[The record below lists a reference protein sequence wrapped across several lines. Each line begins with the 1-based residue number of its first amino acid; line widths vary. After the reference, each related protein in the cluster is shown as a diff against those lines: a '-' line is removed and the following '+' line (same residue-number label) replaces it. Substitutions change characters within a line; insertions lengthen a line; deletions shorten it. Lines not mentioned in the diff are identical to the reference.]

1 MKSVAVLGT
10 GLLGEAIAQRCLS
23 QGISVHAWNR
33 TRERVEP
40 LLVLGAKEI
49 GDLSEVSSTCD
60 AIITVLRDGP
70 VTTTVVAELG
80 SLHNTTVIPMG
91 TMGVSES
98 QALATQVLLQ
108 KGSYLEAPVLGS
120 KPQALSGSL
129 LVMAGGDAA
138 VFEQQL
144 DLLRHLSQ
152 QPKLVGPVG
161 SGAATKLALNQL
173 IASLTHSFSLSL
185 RLIQQAG
192 VPVET
197 FMEILRPSA
206 LYAPTFDK
214 KLERMLQG
222 HYEDPNFSTALL
234 RKDLEL
240 FLQETSAAGVQD
252 LGLQGLAQLLNKA
265 NGTQL
270 DDQDYCALHELTQA
284 TT

>member
-1 MKSVAVLGT
+1 
-10 GLLGEAIAQRCLS
+10 
-23 QGISVHAWNR
+23 
-33 TRERVEP
+33 
-40 LLVLGAKEI
+40 
-49 GDLSEVSSTCD
+49 
-60 AIITVLRDGP
+60 
-70 VTTTVVAELG
+70 
-80 SLHNTTVIPMG
+80 MG
-91 TMGVSES
+91 TMGVNES
-98 QALATQVLLQ
+98 RKLAAQVLQ
-108 KGSYLEAPVLGS
+108 KNGKYLEAPVLGS

-129 LVMAGGDAA
+129 LVMAGGDAD

-144 DLLRHLSQ
+144 GLLKHLSQ

-240 FLQETSAAGVQD
+240 FLQETSAAGMQD
-252 LGLQGLAQLLNKA
+252 LGLQGLAQLLRKA

>member
-33 TRERVEP
+33 SRERVQP
-40 LLVLGAKEI
+40 LLTLGAKEI

-70 VTTTVVAELG
+70 VTTEVVAALG
-80 SLHNTTVIPMG
+80 PLNGSTVIPMG
-91 TMGVSES
+91 TMGVTES
-98 QALATQVLLQ
+98 RKLAAQVLQ
-108 KGSYLEAPVLGS
+108 KNGKYLEAPVLGS

-129 LVMAGGDAA
+129 LVMAGGDAD

-240 FLQETSAAGVQD
+240 FLQETKAAGVQD

-270 DDQDYCALHELTQA
+270 DHQDYCALHELTQA

>member
-33 TRERVEP
+33 TRERVQP
-40 LLVLGAKEI
+40 LLALGAKEI
-49 GDLSEVSSTCD
+49 GDLSEVSNTCD

-98 QALATQVLLQ
+98 QALAKQVLLQ

-129 LVMAGGDAA
+129 LVMAGGDAD

-265 NGTQL
+265 KGSQL

>member
-33 TRERVEP
+33 TRERVQP
-40 LLVLGAKEI
+40 LLALGAKEI

-129 LVMAGGDAA
+129 LVMAGGDAD

-161 SGAATKLALNQL
+161 NGAATKLALNQL
-173 IASLTHSFSLSL
+173 IASLTHSFSLSP

-265 NGTQL
+265 KGTQL

>member
-1 MKSVAVLGT
+1 LWLNLG
-10 GLLGEAIAQRCLS
+10 
-23 QGISVHAWNR
+23 H
-33 TRERVEP
+33 
-40 LLVLGAKEI
+40 
-49 GDLSEVSSTCD
+49 ST
-60 AIITVLRDGP
+60 
-70 VTTTVVAELG
+70 
-80 SLHNTTVIPMG
+80 NTTVIPMG

-98 QALATQVLLQ
+98 KALATQVLRQ
-108 KGSYLEAPVLGS
+108 NGSYLEAPVLGS

-129 LVMAGGDAA
+129 LVMAGGDAD

-144 DLLRHLSQ
+144 GLLKHLSQ

-161 SGAATKLALNQL
+161 SGAATKIALNQL

-185 RLIQQAG
+185 RLIQHAG

-214 KLERMLQG
+214 KLERMLGG
-222 HYEDPNFSTALL
+222 HYDDPNFSTALL

-240 FLQETSAAGVQD
+240 FLQETSEAGVQD
-252 LGLQGLAQLLNKA
+252 LGLQGLAELLHKA

-270 DDQDYCALHELTQA
+270 DQQDYCALHELTQA